1 MNKIH
6 IKELSDNMQPI
17 NHLDTHNMN
26 KILSEYNMQQINH
39 LDTHNMNKIRLKNTI
54 CKQLI
59 T

>member
-1 MNKIH
+1 
-6 IKELSDNMQPI
+6 MQQV

-26 KILSEYNMQQINH
+26 KILKEYNMQQINH
-39 LDTHNMNKIRLKNTI
+39 LDTHNMNKNLKNTI